1 MGIDEPVTQVSEL
14 EVRPRLG
21 AEVLA
26 PRFLLEVNALV
37 VQKVIASFLVVETWL
52 VSTLLRLVAIPPD
65 LLICRNIYTGFF
77 PVIILIVLFI
87 FIKFSTLLL
96 VVRPTVAC

>member
-1 MGIDEPVTQVSEL
+1 MGIDEPVAQVSEL
-14 EVRPRLG
+14 EVRSRLG

-26 PRFLLEVNALV
+26 PRLLLEVNALV
-37 VQKVIASFLVVETWL
+37 VQKVIATFLVVGSGL
-52 VSTLLRLVAIPPD
+52 VSTLLRLVAVPSG
-65 LLICRNIYTGFF
+65 LLIGRNIDTGFF

-96 VVRPTVAC
+96 VVRTPVAG